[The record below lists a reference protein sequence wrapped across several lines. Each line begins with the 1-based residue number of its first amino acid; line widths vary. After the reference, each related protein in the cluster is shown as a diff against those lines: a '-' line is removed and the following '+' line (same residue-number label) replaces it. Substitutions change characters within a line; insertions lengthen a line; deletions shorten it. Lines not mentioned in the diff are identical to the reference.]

1 MFTTNGIPIG
11 QSNYLS
17 EQLTVLI
24 TGAAS
29 GIGLAQTKQ
38 FLKEGHRV
46 FAVDLV
52 DRNQVFQKL
61 KKDYLNQFDYALA
74 DVSENKIVDSVF
86 GQLETVFGELQVLCN
101 TAGKLDAYKTI
112 EETDFEY
119 WNEIVTNNMNSVFL
133 MMKRALPF
141 LLNNPSSRIINMSS
155 IAGLSAGGGGI
166 SYTAA
171 KHAIAGM
178 TKQMAYDYSDQ
189 GLRVNAIAPGA
200 IATTMNEKDFTENKG
215 DMAKW
220 VANETPVKRWALP
233 EEIAELTLFLASDK
247 ADYIQGTIIPVD
259 GGWMNR

>member
-1 MFTTNGIPIG
+1 MLNTNRVPIG
-11 QSNYLS
+11 QKNYLP
-17 EQLTVLI
+17 ERLTVLV

-46 FAVDLV
+46 FAVDLF

-61 KKDYLNQFDYALA
+61 RKKYINQFDYALA
-74 DVSENKIVDSVF
+74 DVSQEKVVGSVF
-86 GQLETVFGELQVLCN
+86 GQLETIFGELQVLCN

-112 EETDFEY
+112 GETDFNY
-119 WNEIVTNNMNSVFL
+119 WNEIVTNNVNSVFL
-133 MMKRALPF
+133 MMKRALP
-141 LLNNPSSRIINMSS
+141 LLLDNPSSRIINMSS

-171 KHAIAGM
+171 KHAISGM
-178 TKQMAYDYSDQ
+178 TKQMAYDYSGQ
-189 GLRVNAIAPGA
+189 GLRINAIAPGA
-200 IATTMNEKDFTENKG
+200 IATTMNQKDFTENDG
-215 DMAKW
+215 EMARW

-233 EEIAELTLFLASDK
+233 EEIAELTLYLASDK